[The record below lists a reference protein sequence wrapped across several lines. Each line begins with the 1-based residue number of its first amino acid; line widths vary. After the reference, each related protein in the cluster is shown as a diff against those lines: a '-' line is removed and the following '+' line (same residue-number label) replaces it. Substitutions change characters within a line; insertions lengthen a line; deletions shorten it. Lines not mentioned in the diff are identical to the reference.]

1 LDSDASS
8 DSIKVMK
15 TASGFIEVPQKAIEE
30 FKLILG
36 KSNVLTEPKT
46 VEKLSKDFFW
56 YSPILSR
63 QLKDKRADVVL
74 KIDNRES
81 LQKIIPI
88 CCRGQI
94 PVTVRG
100 GGTGNYGQCIPL
112 YGGVVLDLGG
122 MNRIISIKDGV
133 ARVEP
138 AVRLITIETEGRKLG
153 WELRCMPS
161 TFVKSSVAGF
171 LCGGSAGIGSV
182 TWGGINNGDNI
193 KSITLMSIEEKPRIL
208 KFRERECMSSLH
220 TYGTTG
226 ILVEAE
232 IRLAPKVPY
241 DQHIFIDSDWDH
253 LLDWADSIASDP
265 TIRKRLVTQFEWPI
279 PSYFLPLRRFLPEG
293 FHSVF
298 LLVDREQ
305 SAEVKQSAE
314 NKGIRHTHTIQYREP
329 LRPPYLTDY
338 TWNHTTLWAIKK
350 DSILTYS
357 QLNLG
362 ENFRKKIRS
371 LWNRFPEEIMMHL
384 EWIKGIPKSQN
395 IDSGIFCGCMP
406 LIRFRSEERLREIS
420 NYFREIDIFEANPHT
435 FYLEDGAA
443 HPDIAIKRQLKS
455 ETDPLGILN
464 PGKMR
469 TYQTNPFEPTFSEN
483 RLSG

>member
-1 LDSDASS
+1 
-8 DSIKVMK
+8 MK
-15 TASGFIEVPQKAIEE
+15 AASGFMKIPQKAVSE
-30 FKLILG
+30 FKAILG
-36 KSNVLTEPKT
+36 QSNVLTEPEA
-46 VEKLSKDFFW
+46 VEKLSKDFYW
-56 YSPILSR
+56 YSPK
-63 QLKDKRADVVL
+63 LKRELDDKRADVIL
-74 KIDNRES
+74 KIAHRES
-81 LQKIIPI
+81 LEKIIPL

-112 YGGVVLDLGG
+112 YGGVVLVLEG
-122 MNRIISIKDGV
+122 MNRIASIKDGV

-138 AVRLITIETEGRKLG
+138 GVRLVTIETEGRKLG

-193 KSITLMSIEEKPRIL
+193 KSITLMTIEEKPRLL
-208 KFRERECMSSLH
+208 KFNERDCMTSLH

-226 ILVEAE
+226 IMVEAE

-241 DQHIFIDSDWDH
+241 DQHIFICSDWDK
-253 LLDWADSIASDP
+253 LLDWADSMASDP
-265 TIRKRLVTQFEWPI
+265 AIRKRLVTQFEWPI
-279 PSYFLPLRRFLPEG
+279 PSYFLPLRRFLQEG
-293 FHSVF
+293 FHCVF

-305 SAEVKQSAE
+305 SAEVKKSAE
-314 NKGIRHTHTIQYREP
+314 NKGIRHTHTIEYREP

-350 DSILTYS
+350 DRKLTYN

-362 ENFRKKIRS
+362 ENFREKIRS
-371 LWNRFPEEIMMHL
+371 LWDRFPGEIMMHL
-384 EWIKGIPKSQN
+384 EWVKGVPKSQN

-406 LIRFRSEERLREIS
+406 LIRFRSDERLREIS
-420 NYFREIDIFEANPHT
+420 HYFHEIDIFEANPHT

-469 TYQTNPFEPTFSEN
+469 TYQTNPFEQTPA
-483 RLSG
+483 